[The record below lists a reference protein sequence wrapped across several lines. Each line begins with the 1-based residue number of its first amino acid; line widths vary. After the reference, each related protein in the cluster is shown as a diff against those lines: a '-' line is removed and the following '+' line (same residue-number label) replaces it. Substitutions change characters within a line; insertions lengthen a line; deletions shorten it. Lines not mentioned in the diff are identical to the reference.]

1 MKDFDKSK
9 ELSFLNQ
16 WDVNNLFGWAVS
28 VKLPVNNFE
37 WIEETS
43 QFKEDFI
50 KNYTEE
56 IYEGYFLKVD
66 TPSLKK
72 KIFELDNDLPF
83 YQKERNFK
91 TSKSL

>member
-1 MKDFDKSK
+1 MQFIGMQKLYIYMKDFDKSK

-66 TPSLKK
+66 
-72 KIFELDNDLPF
+72 I
-83 YQKERNFK
+83 
-91 TSKSL
+91 